1 MRIQDSGSDHSQ
13 EPGVAPEIVTLG
25 MGCFWSPEALFGH
38 MPGVIRTRVGYGGGT
53 TSDPTYRNMG
63 DHTETVEVV
72 YDPGVISFS
81 DILNAFWDNHNPFNI
96 NDYKG
101 RQYLSLLLYRG
112 DGQLKAIHQVLARRG
127 EQGKGR
133 PDTEIAPLTAWY
145 PAEDR
150 HQKYYLK
157 RHPDAIEQLSPLYP
171 THEELVSSTLAA
183 RLNGLAKGYTS
194 LERIQKEIHTW
205 PLAEEERSLLLEMA
219 KRIKW

>member
-1 MRIQDSGSDHSQ
+1 MSVQK
-13 EPGVAPEIVTLG
+13 PGPSPSRGPEDAPEVITLG

-53 TSDPTYRNMG
+53 AVNPTYREMG
-63 DHTETVEVV
+63 DHTETVEVE
-72 YDPGVISFS
+72 YDPEAISFS

-101 RQYLSLLLYRG
+101 RQYLSLLLYRSP
-112 DGQLKAIHQVLARRG
+112 GQLETIRQVLARRE
-127 EQGKGR
+127 EQGKGK
-133 PDTEIAPLTAWY
+133 PDTEIAPLTTWY

-157 RHPDAIEQLSPLYP
+157 RHPDAIEQLSRLYP
-171 THEELVSSTLAA
+171 THEELVNSTLAA

-194 LERIQKEIHTW
+194 LERIQKEIQIW
-205 PLAEEERSLLLEMA
+205 PLAEEERSLLLETA

>member
-1 MRIQDSGSDHSQ
+1 MSVQESGSTHSQ
-13 EPGVAPEIVTLG
+13 EPGDVPEIVTLG

-38 MPGVIRTRVGYGGGT
+38 MPGVIRTRVGYGGGRT
-53 TSDPTYRNMG
+53 ADPTYRDMG

-72 YDPGVISFS
+72 YDPGVISLT
-81 DILNAFWDNHNPFNI
+81 DVLNVFWDHHNPSNI

-101 RQYLSLLLYRG
+101 RQYLSLLLYR
-112 DGQLKAIHQVLARRG
+112 DHGQLETIHQVLDRRE
-127 EQGKGR
+127 EQGEGK
-133 PDTEIAPLTAWY
+133 PDTEIAPLTTWY

-157 RHPDAIEQLSPLYP
+157 RHPDAMEQLSRLYP
-171 THEELVSSTLAA
+171 AHEELANSTLAA

-194 LERIQKEIHTW
+194 LERIRNEIQIW
-205 PLAEEERSLLLEMA
+205 PLAEEERSRLLETA